1 MKKLLSLALA
11 LLICACG
18 TVTPVPAWK
27 ENAYRHLD
35 DYKTSFLTG
44 REESTEPH
52 FVKARREMA
61 AGNDLSILTIAYLTK
76 YSLHTASLESFDSS
90 EFAKLYG
97 LEPNAVD
104 MAYCHFLKGNFS
116 AVDARALPSRYTGV
130 LKAALSKDL
139 TAAAREIA
147 AVDDPLSRL
156 IACGVWVRY
165 LPSDETILQMAIA
178 TASANGWRRP
188 LWAYLTKLQTYYF
201 EQNDVIKA
209 NTIKARLDLLKKD

>member
-1 MKKLLSLALA
+1 MKKLLSLILA

-18 TVTPVPAWK
+18 AAMPVPAWK
-27 ENAYRHLD
+27 DHAYRQLD

-52 FVKARREMA
+52 FVKAQREIA

-90 EFAKLYG
+90 EFAKLYS
-97 LEPNAVD
+97 LEPNAAD

-116 AVDARALPSRYTGV
+116 AVDAKVLPSRYTGV
-130 LKAALSKDL
+130 LKAASGRDL
-139 TAAAREIA
+139 TMAALEIA
-147 AVDDPLSRL
+147 AIDDPLSRL
-156 IACGVWVRY
+156 IACGVWVSY
-165 LPSDETILQMAIA
+165 LPSDETILRIGIS

-188 LWAYLTKLQTYYF
+188 LWAYLSKLQTYYL
-201 EQNDVIKA
+201 ESGNQSKAGIIKE
-209 NTIKARLDLLKKD
+209 RMELLKKD